1 MADENGRDGR
11 TIASLDEIPD
21 FATEAEERAFWATH
35 RLSHD
40 VYEQMPGTVD
50 DDEPGIPLS
59 DPPPHHAEHGRVR
72 LDLE

>member
-1 MADENGRDGR
+1 MTNENRRDGR
-11 TIASLDEIPD
+11 TITFLDEIPD

-35 RLSHD
+35 RLSQD

>member
-21 FATEAEERAFWATH
+21 FATETEERAFWATH
-35 RLSHD
+35 RVSQD
-40 VYEQMPGTVD
+40 VYEQMSGTA
-50 DDEPGIPLS
+50 DDEEFALPLS
-59 DPPPHHAEHGRVR
+59 EPPPHYAEHERIR